1 MRRIHIFLLLIALA
15 AVIVAAVKLDI
26 PSFFHP
32 VPQEPEDPDQVGEGP
47 EPDPEPA
54 PDIRTASLT
63 AVGDMFPH
71 MPQITQAH
79 LGGDNYDYS
88 PCFQYLAPYFQA
100 SDFTTLNLETNQAGT
115 EFGYGG
121 ATLGFNAPLQL
132 SEALKEAG
140 VDLYA
145 CATNHI
151 FDRGLNGLR
160 ATLENVRSLGFI
172 TTGAY
177 LSREERDTP
186 VIVDINGIKVAFISY
201 TDRSEVT
208 IPKEHAYAVNYIPLF
223 EDLSP
228 VIADIKSA
236 RAAGADLV
244 AVYPHWGDI
253 RMYHTEPT
261 EKMREDARKLAEAGA
276 DLIICGHAHVLNP
289 MDWFYT
295 VEEDGSRRA
304 TLVAYSL
311 GNFFTNQQY
320 LPHEGISTD
329 LVEYGI
335 LLSVELSKDMNSG
348 KAWISGVDYKV
359 HWCHRNWRHRILV
372 LQDVFEN
379 GPEQY
384 NITAA
389 QFERLKEKHQENVEI
404 LERYGFSEKMPDYM
418 KESH

>member
-1 MRRIHIFLLLIALA
+1 
-15 AVIVAAVKLDI
+15 
-26 PSFFHP
+26 
-32 VPQEPEDPDQVGEGP
+32 
-47 EPDPEPA
+47 
-54 PDIRTASLT
+54 
-63 AVGDMFPH
+63 GDMFPH

>member
-15 AVIVAAVKLDI
+15 IVILAAVKLGLF
-26 PSFFHP
+26 SFFKP
-32 VPQEPEDPDQVGEGP
+32 APEEPEDPGQVEPGP
-47 EPDPEPA
+47 EPDPEP
-54 PDIRTASLT
+54 DIRTATLA

-71 MPQITQAH
+71 LPQIKEAH
-79 LGGDNYDYS
+79 LGGDDYDYT
-88 PCFQYLAPYFQA
+88 PCFKYLAPYFQA
-100 SDFTTLNLETNQAGT
+100 SDFTTVDLETNQAGAK
-115 EFGYGG
+115 FGYGG
-121 ATLGFNAPLQL
+121 ATLGFNTPLQL
-132 SEALKEAG
+132 SVALKEAG

-201 TDRSEVT
+201 TDRSENP

-223 EDLSP
+223 EDISP

-311 GNFFTNQQY
+311 GNFFTNQLY
-320 LPHEGISTD
+320 LPHEGIPTD

>member
-15 AVIVAAVKLDI
+15 IVILAAVKLGLF
-26 PSFFHP
+26 SFFKP
-32 VPQEPEDPDQVGEGP
+32 APEEPEDPGQVEPGP
-47 EPDPEPA
+47 EPDPEP
-54 PDIRTASLT
+54 DIRTATLA

-71 MPQITQAH
+71 LPQIKEAH
-79 LGGDNYDYS
+79 LGGDDYDYT
-88 PCFQYLAPYFQA
+88 PCFKYLAPYFQA
-100 SDFTTLNLETNQAGT
+100 SDFTTVDLETNQAGAK
-115 EFGYGG
+115 FGYGG
-121 ATLGFNAPLQL
+121 ATLGFNTPLQL
-132 SEALKEAG
+132 SVALKEAG

>member
-15 AVIVAAVKLDI
+15 IVILAAVKLGLF
-26 PSFFHP
+26 SFFKP
-32 VPQEPEDPDQVGEGP
+32 APEEPEDPGQVEPGP
-47 EPDPEPA
+47 EPDPEP
-54 PDIRTASLT
+54 DIRTATLA

-71 MPQITQAH
+71 LPQIKEAH
-79 LGGDNYDYS
+79 LGGDDYDYT
-88 PCFQYLAPYFQA
+88 PCFKYLAPYFQA
-100 SDFTTLNLETNQAGT
+100 SDFTTVDLETNQAGAK
-115 EFGYGG
+115 FGYGG
-121 ATLGFNAPLQL
+121 ATLGFNTPLQL
-132 SEALKEAG
+132 SVALKEAG

-311 GNFFTNQQY
+311 GNFFTNQLY
-320 LPHEGISTD
+320 LPHEGIPTD

-404 LERYGFSEKMPDYM
+404 LERYGFSEKMPDHI

>member
-15 AVIVAAVKLDI
+15 IVILAAVKLGLF
-26 PSFFHP
+26 SFFKP
-32 VPQEPEDPDQVGEGP
+32 APEEPEDPGQVEPGP
-47 EPDPEPA
+47 EPDPEP
-54 PDIRTASLT
+54 DIRTATLA

-71 MPQITQAH
+71 LPQIKEAH
-79 LGGDNYDYS
+79 LGGDDYDYT
-88 PCFQYLAPYFQA
+88 PCFKYLAPYFQA
-100 SDFTTLNLETNQAGT
+100 SDFTTVDLETNQAGAK
-115 EFGYGG
+115 FGYGG
-121 ATLGFNAPLQL
+121 ATLGFNTPLQL
-132 SEALKEAG
+132 SVALKEAG

-201 TDRSEVT
+201 TDRSENP

-223 EDLSP
+223 EDISP

-295 VEEDGSRRA
+295 VEE
-304 TLVAYSL
+304 
-311 GNFFTNQQY
+311 
-320 LPHEGISTD
+320 
-329 LVEYGI
+329 
-335 LLSVELSKDMNSG
+335 
-348 KAWISGVDYKV
+348 
-359 HWCHRNWRHRILV
+359 
-372 LQDVFEN
+372 
-379 GPEQY
+379 
-384 NITAA
+384 
-389 QFERLKEKHQENVEI
+389 
-404 LERYGFSEKMPDYM
+404 
-418 KESH
+418 

>member
-15 AVIVAAVKLDI
+15 IVILAAVKLGLF
-26 PSFFHP
+26 SFFKP
-32 VPQEPEDPDQVGEGP
+32 APEEPEDPGQVEPGP
-47 EPDPEPA
+47 EPDPEP
-54 PDIRTASLT
+54 DIRTATLA

-71 MPQITQAH
+71 LPQIKEAH
-79 LGGDNYDYS
+79 LGGDDYDYT
-88 PCFQYLAPYFQA
+88 PCFKYLAPYFQA
-100 SDFTTLNLETNQAGT
+100 SDFTTVDLETNQAGAK
-115 EFGYGG
+115 FGYGG
-121 ATLGFNAPLQL
+121 ATLGFNTPLQL
-132 SEALKEAG
+132 SVALKEAG

-201 TDRSEVT
+201 TDRSENP

-223 EDLSP
+223 EDISP

-311 GNFFTNQQY
+311 GNFFTNQLY
-320 LPHEGISTD
+320 LPHEGIPTD

-404 LERYGFSEKMPDYM
+404 LERYGFSEKMPDHI

>member
-15 AVIVAAVKLDI
+15 IVILAAVKLGLF
-26 PSFFHP
+26 SFFKP
-32 VPQEPEDPDQVGEGP
+32 APEEPEDPGQVEPGP
-47 EPDPEPA
+47 EPDPEP
-54 PDIRTASLT
+54 DIRTATLA

-71 MPQITQAH
+71 LPQIKEAH
-79 LGGDNYDYS
+79 LGGDDYDYT
-88 PCFQYLAPYFQA
+88 PCFKYLAPYFQA
-100 SDFTTLNLETNQAGT
+100 SDFTTVDLETNQAGAK
-115 EFGYGG
+115 FGYGG
-121 ATLGFNAPLQL
+121 ATLGFNTPLQL
-132 SEALKEAG
+132 SVALKEAG

-201 TDRSEVT
+201 TDRSENP

-223 EDLSP
+223 EDISP